1 MKKLFF
7 FICLLSLSSVSFSQK
22 KESNKNFE
30 VYLNPAIDYINIKFD
45 GKSNIMNKSF
55 SVHSLIG
62 NKVDI
67 TTENLSENTI
77 RISLRDLNSGFYFLS
92 LTDKSTERREIVKF
106 LKIN

>member
-1 MKKLFF
+1 
-7 FICLLSLSSVSFSQK
+7 
-22 KESNKNFE
+22 
-30 VYLNPAIDYINIKFD
+30 
-45 GKSNIMNKSF
+45 MNKSF

-77 RISLRDLNSGFYFLS
+77 RISLRDLNPGFYFLS

>member
-22 KESNKNFE
+22 KESNTNFE
-30 VYLNPAIDYINIKFD
+30 VYPNPAIDYINIKFD

-77 RISLRDLNSGFYFLS
+77 RIPLRDLNSGFYFLS
-92 LTDKSTERREIVKF
+92 LTDKTTERREIVKF

>member
-7 FICLLSLSSVSFSQK
+7 FIYLLSLSSVSFSQK
-22 KESNKNFE
+22 KESNTNFE
-30 VYLNPAIDYINIKFD
+30 VYPNPAIDYINIKFD

-77 RISLRDLNSGFYFLS
+77 RIPLRDLNSGFYFLS
-92 LTDKSTERREIVKF
+92 LTDKTTERREIVKF

>member
-30 VYLNPAIDYINIKFD
+30 VYPNPAIDYINIKFD

-77 RISLRDLNSGFYFLS
+77 RISLRDLNSGYYFLS
-92 LTDKSTERREIVKF
+92 LTDKPTERRKIVKF